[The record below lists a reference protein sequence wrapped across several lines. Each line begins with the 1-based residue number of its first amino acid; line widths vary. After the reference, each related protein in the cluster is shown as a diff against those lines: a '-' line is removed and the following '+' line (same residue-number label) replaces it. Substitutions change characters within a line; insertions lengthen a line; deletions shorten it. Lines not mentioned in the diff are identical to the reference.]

1 MGSAACRTEDPTP
14 SVAWS
19 GAVALLAQQDI
30 VLPAERSELLLLLL
44 HLQLLLFDNLLLHF
58 LLQ

>member
-30 VLPAERSELLLLLL
+30 VLLTELAELLLDLLL
-44 HLQLLLFDNLLLHF
+44 LE
-58 LLQ
+58 